1 MMLRLLTLF
10 PSVRRV
16 AEDHDY
22 LVDRTHEQDIEL
34 ADLKARNDSL
44 AEAVTRLT
52 GELDAARRSEIDA
65 LKRMTDLMARAA
77 TGRTV
82 FAAPPEDET
91 TAQFRQPELPVM
103 PHRHRPATARYIK
116 QKLDDLV
123 GNFRVPPPE
132 PEQPMVSEQ

>member
-10 PSVRRV
+10 PSVRRI

-82 FAAPPEDET
+82 FAAPPEEEI
-91 TAQFRQPELPVM
+91 AAPVRQQDPPAM
-103 PHRHRPATARYIK
+103 PHRRRQEAARQIK
-116 QKLDDLV
+116 HKLDELA
-123 GNFRVPPPE
+123 GNYRVPVE